1 MYEELLKKLRHC
13 NDEIFCSKCDYTWDC
28 EGEKTIIGEAADAIE
43 ELQKQL
49 REEKVANVNLTGWLA
64 EEHAN
69 KCPHYIR
76 NIQYIGNGS
85 LCDKWEC
92 KIASLPKWIPVTERL
107 PEQWKRVLTYQEDY
121 GVTENNICGD
131 GINWRIG
138 YHITHWMPL
147 PEPPESEGE

>member
-1 MYEELLKKLRHC
+1 VIPMYDELIKRLREC
-13 NDEIFCSKCDYTWDC
+13 TAEQN
-28 EGEKTIIGEAADAIE
+28 GEKTLWHQAADAIE

-107 PEQWKRVLTYQEDY
+107 PLGNNLVFAVANGEVVIAIYGNYKWADAKTYAEFY
-121 GVTENNICGD
+121 P
-131 GINWRIG
+131 
-138 YHITHWMPL
+138 THWMPL
-147 PEPPESEGE
+147 PEPPESEEE